1 MFARL
6 QAQLRAGRELK
17 LAVQQVLQEDA
28 VGVEVQRG
36 FAALAAQGE
45 GFDGEVVAVAAQLR
59 VKDGVFQRRTGKAGG
74 GQLAADA
81 PVLVV
86 VAFRAQLQFIH
97 RDAVDLSVQGKFE
110 GDGVRAEG
118 GEEKERQRGFC
129 CPLAYCS
136 AQYADKPRPRP
147 PPPGEGA
154 VWLFAGCGFPTLT
167 AGDM

>member
-1 MFARL
+1 M

-17 LAVQQVLQEDA
+17 LAAQQVLQEDA

-86 VAFRAQLQFIH
+86 VAFRAQLQVFH
-97 RDAVDLSVQGKFE
+97 GDAVDLSVQGEFE
-110 GDGVRAEG
+110 GDGVG
-118 GEEKERQRGFC
+118 GELRDQ
-129 CPLAYCS
+129 
-136 AQYADKPRPRP
+136 
-147 PPPGEGA
+147 
-154 VWLFAGCGFPTLT
+154 
-167 AGDM
+167 